1 MTIFVLAA
9 SFSDRLWS
17 WLSQVDTWLFLQI
30 NTVWTSSF
38 LDGVYPWWREANA
51 WVPLYL
57 FLVVFGVMNFGK
69 KVWPWLLFA
78 VITLTFTDQI
88 SSNLIKNLVTRTR
101 PCNETLLAGQM
112 RLLLNHC
119 SGGYS
124 FTSSHATNHF
134 GFAMFIVIT
143 MRHVLGRW
151 RWLFLAWAATISYGQ
166 VYVGVHYPLDVLC
179 GSLLGCMIGYC
190 TGSFF
195 TKKFGFIHIPV
206 AQTSP

>member
-1 MTIFVLAA
+1 MTVPLLAA
-9 SFSDRLWS
+9 SFTEKLWS
-17 WLSQVDTWLFLQI
+17 WLSQWDTWLFLKI

-38 LDGVYPWWREANA
+38 LDNVYPWWREANA

-78 VITLTFTDQI
+78 VITLTLTDQI
-88 SSNLIKNLVTRTR
+88 SSNLIKNLVERTR

-134 GFAMFIVIT
+134 GFAMFVFIT
-143 MRHVLGRW
+143 LGQVLGRW
-151 RWLFLAWAATISYGQ
+151 RWMFLVWAMTIAYGQ

-179 GSLLGCMIGYC
+179 GSLLGCFIGYF
-190 TGSFF
+190 TARFF
-195 TKKFGFIHIPV
+195 TRKFGFIHIPV
-206 AQTSP
+206 AQHSS

>member
-1 MTIFVLAA
+1 MTVPLLAA
-9 SFSDRLWS
+9 SFSEKFWS
-17 WLSQVDTWLFLQI
+17 WLSHWDTWLFLQI

-38 LDGVYPWWREANA
+38 LDDVYPWWREANA

-57 FLVVFGVMNFGK
+57 FMVVFGIMNFGK

-78 VITLTFTDQI
+78 VITLTLTDQI
-88 SSNLIKNLVTRTR
+88 SSNLIKNIAERTR

-134 GFAMFIVIT
+134 GFAMFILIT
-143 MRHVLGRW
+143 MRAVFGRW
-151 RWLFLAWAATISYGQ
+151 RWLFPVWAVTIAYGQ

-179 GSLLGCMIGYC
+179 GSVLGCIIGFC
-190 TGSFF
+190 TASFF
-195 TKKFGFIHIPV
+195 IKKFGSIHIPPV
-206 AQTSP
+206 QSSP

>member
-1 MTIFVLAA
+1 MTPPLLAA
-9 SFSDRLWS
+9 SFSEKLWS
-17 WLSQVDTWLFLQI
+17 WLSHWDTWLFLKI
-30 NTVWTSSF
+30 NTVWTGSLPDSI
-38 LDGVYPWWREANA
+38 YPWWREANA

-57 FLVVFGVMNFGK
+57 FLVVFGIMNFGK

-78 VITLTFTDQI
+78 IITLTITDQL

-124 FTSSHATNHF
+124 FTSSHAANHF
-134 GFAMFIVIT
+134 GFAVFIVIT
-143 MRHVLGRW
+143 MRHVFGKW
-151 RWLFLAWAATISYGQ
+151 KWLFLIWAASIAYGQ

-179 GSLLGCMIGYC
+179 GSVLGSVAGYC
-190 TGSFF
+190 TASFYN
-195 TKKFGFIHIPV
+195 KKFGPIHIPV
-206 AQTSP
+206 PQTSP